1 MSGELATIEN
11 RPLSASQIKA
21 QVQAIQQV
29 MEAVMKPDV
38 HYGKIPGTTKNTLYK
53 AGSEKILSTFR
64 IAVDP
69 VVEDLSTAD
78 CYRYRVIARG
88 VLPTGE
94 IVGSGVGECSTDE
107 EKYKWRAAVNEKEY
121 TATHEDRKRIKY
133 CKPSNWNKEGEI
145 HQVRTNPADLANT
158 VLKMAKKRAQ
168 IDLTLTATGASDVF
182 EQDLEDMPEELQQ
195 EITGQ
200 RQQSSK
206 PTVAPPQQ
214 KQPQSDTGGASK
226 TVSEAQAKML
236 YVKLK
241 NKGIT
246 PESFCAHYNIEKV
259 QALPFS
265 EMNAALKLID
275 SGEIAEVAA
284 TEPAE
289 TPLPSL
295 CADCGHELKDGACVN
310 EECGPY

>member
-1 MSGELATIEN
+1 MSELTVQTK
-11 RPLSASQIKA
+11 PLTAAEIKA
-21 QVQAIQQV
+21 QVQSIQQV

-38 HYGKIPGTTKNTLYK
+38 HYGKIPGTQKNTLYK

-94 IVGSGVGECSTDE
+94 IVGAGVGEASTDE
-107 EKYKWRAAVNEKEY
+107 EKYKWRGSVCKAEFD
-121 TATHEDRKRIKY
+121 ATPEDRRRIKWDRY
-133 CKPSNWNKEGEI
+133 GKETQ
-145 HQVRTNPADLANT
+145 QVRTNPADLANT

-182 EQDLEDMPEELQQ
+182 EQDLEDMPEELRD
-195 EITGQ
+195 EITSQ

-206 PTVAPPQQ
+206 PQAQPPKE
-214 KQPQSDTGGASK
+214 KQPQDTGK
-226 TVSEAQAKML
+226 PVSEAQSKML
-236 YVKLK
+236 YAKLK

-246 PESFCAHYNIEKV
+246 PESFCAHYKIDKI
-259 QALPFS
+259 QDLPFS
-265 EMNAALKLID
+265 KMNPALKLIE

-284 TEPAE
+284 SSQPA
-289 TPLPSL
+289 PLP
-295 CADCGHELKDGACVN
+295 GRCV
-310 EECGPY
+310 ECGGEIKSDFCTNPECIGYRDPDGL

>member
-1 MSGELATIEN
+1 MSGELATVEN
-11 RPLSASQIKA
+11 KPLSASQIKA

-88 VLPTGE
+88 ILPTGE

-107 EKYKWRAAVNEKEY
+107 EKYKWRGAVNDKEY
-121 TATHEDRKRIKY
+121 AATPEDRKRIKY
-133 CKPSNWNKEGEI
+133 CKPTSWNKEGETY
-145 HQVRTNPADLANT
+145 QVRTNPADLANT

-182 EQDLEDMPEELQQ
+182 EQDLEDMPEELRD

-200 RQQSSK
+200 RTTSSK
-206 PTVAPPQQ
+206 PTVQQPQQ
-214 KQPQSDTGGASK
+214 KQQTADTNK
-226 TVSEAQAKML
+226 LVSESQAKML
-236 YVKLK
+236 YAKLK
-241 NKGIT
+241 NKGVT
-246 PESFCAHYNIEKV
+246 VESFCAHYKIDKV

-275 SGEIAEVAA
+275 SGEIVEVAA

-289 TPLPSL
+289 KLPEV
-295 CADCGHELKDGACVN
+295 CADCGAELVDGKCVN
-310 EECGPY
+310 PDCVMY

>member
-1 MSGELATIEN
+1 MNEIATVSA
-11 RPLSASQIKA
+11 RPVSAVEIKA

-38 HYGKIPGTTKNTLYK
+38 HYGKIPGTQKNTLYK

-94 IVGSGVGECSTDE
+94 IVGSGVGEASTDE
-107 EKYKWRAAVNEKEY
+107 EKYKWRGAVCDKEFD
-121 TATHEDRKRIKY
+121 ATPEDRKRIKY
-133 CKPSNWNKEGEI
+133 SKPSNWNKDGEI
-145 HQVRTNPADLANT
+145 KQVRTNPADLANT

-182 EQDLEDMPEELQQ
+182 EQDLEDMPEELRD
-195 EITGQ
+195 EITSQ
-200 RQQSSK
+200 RTTSSK
-206 PTVAPPQQ
+206 PQSAPP
-214 KQPQSDTGGASK
+214 KEKAPANDGK

-236 YVKLK
+236 YAKLK

-246 PESFCAHYNIEKV
+246 PESFCAHYKIDKI
-259 QALPFS
+259 QGLPFS
-265 EMNAALKLID
+265 EMNPALKLID
-275 SGEIAEVAA
+275 SGEIAEVAKE
-284 TEPAE
+284 EPE
-289 TPLPSL
+289 KLPEV
-295 CADCGHELKDGACVN
+295 CADCGATLVDGKCN
-310 EECGPY
+310 NPDCIPY

>member
-1 MSGELATIEN
+1 MSELTVQTK
-11 RPLSASQIKA
+11 PLTAVEIKA
-21 QVQAIQQV
+21 QVQSIQQV

-38 HYGKIPGTTKNTLYK
+38 HYGKIPGTQKNTLYK

-94 IVGSGVGECSTDE
+94 IVGAGVGEASTDE
-107 EKYKWRAAVNEKEY
+107 EKYKWRGSVCKAEFD
-121 TATHEDRKRIKY
+121 ATPEDRRRIKWDRY
-133 CKPSNWNKEGEI
+133 GKETQ
-145 HQVRTNPADLANT
+145 QVRTNPADLANT

-182 EQDLEDMPEELQQ
+182 EQDLEDMPEELRD
-195 EITGQ
+195 ELTSQ

-206 PTVAPPQQ
+206 PQAQPPKE
-214 KQPQSDTGGASK
+214 KQPQDTGKPG
-226 TVSEAQAKML
+226 SEEQAKIL
-236 YVKLK
+236 YAKLK

-246 PESFCAHYNIEKV
+246 PESFCAHYKIDKI
-259 QALPFS
+259 QDLPFS
-265 EMNAALKLID
+265 KMNPALKLIE

-284 TEPAE
+284 SSQPA
-289 TPLPSL
+289 PLP
-295 CADCGHELKDGACVN
+295 GRCV
-310 EECGPY
+310 ECGGEIKSDFCTNPECIGYRDPDGL

>member
-1 MSGELATIEN
+1 MNNELVTQAKPMTAVEI
-11 RPLSASQIKA
+11 RA

-38 HYGKIPGTTKNTLYK
+38 HYGKIPGTQKNTLYK

-69 VVEDLSTAD
+69 VVEDLSTPD
-78 CYRYRVIARG
+78 CYRYRVVARG

-94 IVGSGVGECSTDE
+94 IVGAGVGEASTDE
-107 EKYKWRAAVNEKEY
+107 EKYKWRGAVCQAEFD
-121 TATHEDRKRIKY
+121 ATPEDRKRIKWDRY
-133 CKPSNWNKEGEI
+133 GKQTP
-145 HQVRTNPADLANT
+145 QVRTNPADLANT

-182 EQDLEDMPEELQQ
+182 EQDLEDMPEELRD

-200 RQQSSK
+200 RTTSSK
-206 PTVAPPQQ
+206 PSVQQPQQ
-214 KQPQSDTGGASK
+214 KQQVADTSK
-226 TVSEAQAKML
+226 LVSESQAKML
-236 YVKLK
+236 YAKLK
-241 NKGIT
+241 NKGVT
-246 PESFCAHYNIEKV
+246 VESFCAHYKIEKV

-289 TPLPSL
+289 KLPEV
-295 CADCGHELKDGACVN
+295 CADCGAELVDGKCANSDCL
-310 EECGPY
+310 PY